1 MSKGEFTEKERI
13 VLYNLLKYPDHTDMQ
28 LSQISGV
35 KASTISAI
43 KRRFKREG
51 IFRSAVIPAV
61 NRIGFELILASY
73 GSFNPA
79 ADRKAKEAYFKRI
92 KEDKNI
98 FYAVEGGNIVFSMS
112 VARNYSEVKK
122 TIDFHTYFL
131 NAHNLVENN
140 DWAFYIFPF
149 EVSKLLNFFY
159 YHHLFAQMFDIE
171 DPVAVDLGYE
181 DSTPYHLTRKEKQA
195 LYGLVRFPDMND
207 GEIAGEV
214 GLSRQGFANMRKRFM
229 EVGLISRRNLLDLK
243 SLGID
248 ILAISHSRF
257 NPRAPLKERKN
268 GIKKIMETTPMFIM
282 ISGSFE
288 SLMVGGFTDYEHLSS
303 VKHNALKIYKEHD
316 FLRDEPEIVMIP
328 MQSAR
333 LLKELDF
340 SGVIEGVVNSD
351 H

>member
-1 MSKGEFTEKERI
+1 MSKREFTEKERM
-13 VLYNLLKYPDHTDMQ
+13 VVYYLMKYPDYGDMK

-35 KASTISAI
+35 NASTISAI
-43 KRRFKREG
+43 KRRLKRAG
-51 IFRSAVIPAV
+51 LLRSAVVPAV

-140 DWAFYIFPF
+140 DWTFHIFPF
-149 EVSKLLNFFY
+149 EVSRLLNFFY
-159 YHHLFAQMFDIE
+159 YHHMFAQMFDIE
-171 DPVAVDLGYE
+171 DPVDVDLNYE
-181 DSTPYHLTRKEKQA
+181 DCTPYHLTRKEKQA

-207 GEIAGEV
+207 AEIASEV

-248 ILAISHSRF
+248 ILGISHSRF
-257 NPRAPLKERKN
+257 KPRAPLKERKN
-268 GIKKIMETTPMFIM
+268 GIRKIMERTPMFIM
-282 ISGSFE
+282 LSGSFE
-288 SLMVGGFTDYEHLSS
+288 ALMVGGFTDYEHLNRI
-303 VKHNALKIYKEHD
+303 KQNALKTYKEHD
-316 FLRDEPEIVMIP
+316 FLRDEPEIIMIP

-333 LLKELDF
+333 MLRELDF
-340 SGVIEGVVNSD
+340 SGVIEGVMNSD
-351 H
+351 R